1 MKIGIIKETKIP
13 EDNRVALSPAQVV
26 RLKQEYPDSDIVVQS
41 SDIRA
46 FSDNDYKKVGVNVV
60 DDLSDCDIL
69 FGIKEAQIDTLIP
82 GKHYFFFAHVA
93 KMQAYNRPL
102 LQAMLAKNLTFSD
115 YEYLIDENGE
125 RVCAFGWW
133 AGVVG
138 VYYTLR
144 GYLLRTGQNTL
155 PKPTPAFTLS
165 QMRMALAAVPLPKV
179 KILITGNGRVAQGAT
194 YVMRECRAQE
204 LTIEDYL
211 SDEPVN
217 TLSFYRASV
226 NELVKRKD
234 GQPFDRETFRS
245 HPELYESDFIKFAKH
260 TDIFISCHFWNQN
273 APVYLEQ
280 EDFVKHQLPIKM
292 IGDITCD
299 ICGSI
304 KSTVRSST
312 HANPYY
318 DFNPVTHQEE
328 PPFSSPDNVTV
339 MAVDTCPNALA
350 IDASEYF
357 GDMLTEYVFRPLLSG
372 CGNTS
377 EVIKKATIVQ
387 DGKLTARY
395 SYLKAF
401 SEQKQEGKEQETD
414 VNKNAE
420 K

>member
-1 MKIGIIKETKIP
+1 MRIGLIRETKIP
-13 EDNRVALSPAQVV
+13 EDNRVALSPAQVAK
-26 RLKQEYPDSDIVVQS
+26 LNQEFPSSEIIVQS
-41 SDIRA
+41 SEIRA
-46 FSDNDYKKVGVNVV
+46 YTDNEYRDAGVQVV
-60 DDLSDCDIL
+60 EDVSDCDVL

-82 GKHYFFFAHVA
+82 DKHYFFFAHIA

-115 YEYLIDENGE
+115 YEYLVDNNGE

-144 GYLLRTGQNTL
+144 GYGLKLGRNAL
-155 PKPTPAFTLS
+155 PKPDRKFTLA
-165 QMRMALAAVPLPKV
+165 QMRTILATAQLPKV

-204 LTIEDYL
+204 LTYEQFM

-234 GQPFDRETFRS
+234 GKLFDRNDFRNNPDS
-245 HPELYESDFIKFAKH
+245 YESDFIKFAKH
-260 TDIFISCHFWNQN
+260 TDIYIPCHFWDPK
-273 APVYLEQ
+273 APVYLEK
-280 EDFVKHQLPIKM
+280 EDFQKYNLPIKM

-304 KSTVRSST
+304 KSTIRPAT
-312 HANPYY
+312 HAEPYY
-318 DFNPVTHQEE
+318 DFNPLTYKEE
-328 PPFSSPDNVTV
+328 APFSTSHNITV

-357 GDMLTEYVFRPLLSG
+357 GDMLTEYVFKPLLRGEGDVSD
-372 CGNTS
+372 
-377 EVIKKATIVQ
+377 VITKATIVCN
-387 DGKLTARY
+387 GKLTERFA
-395 SYLKAF
+395 YLSDFAKGKA
-401 SEQKQEGKEQETD
+401 
-414 VNKNAE
+414 
-420 K
+420 